1 VTPGSDALL
10 LDTCAIINLSYCSP
24 VATLFQD
31 RYKGRGGWTE
41 AVRTELTRQ
50 RTRKPPHPQAGRAC
64 NWAKGWLG
72 RPLTV
77 LDEPGQIA
85 VAEIQEAIAV
95 GSDDDSLD
103 HLGEAASIHLLVAA
117 GSGRLISDDHGARD
131 IARKRGVKA
140 SSTVGVLAE
149 LLARGVVSTTTVDT
163 YLTVLRTHRRMRV
176 RLTPID
182 LFAGDLRSWA

>member
-24 VATLFQD
+24 IATLFQD

-64 NWAKGWLG
+64 NWAKGGSATPWPSWMNQARSPWPRSR
-72 RPLTV
+72 RPSRWV
-77 LDEPGQIA
+77 
-85 VAEIQEAIAV
+85 
-95 GSDDDSLD
+95 SDDDSLD

-131 IARKRGVKA
+131 IARNRGVKA

-163 YLTVLRTHRRMRV
+163 YLTVLRAHRRMRV
-176 RLTPID
+176 PLTPID
-182 LFAGDLRSWA
+182 LLAGDLRSWA